1 MWLEAATLAR
11 SITRKA
17 GLTPALNR
25 VRMLWH
31 EREYEDKFAPA
42 LLNSIRP
49 DDCVWDVG
57 ANTGFYTEQL
67 ARRARHVV
75 AFEPISEN
83 MERLRARRLVN
94 VRCVQAALG
103 DTEGVVTMAINAQYS
118 SIVESPYVPSNAARE
133 TVAVKIGDKL
143 LSELPRPAILKIDV
157 EGYEPEV
164 IRGMQQV
171 LCDVR
176 GAFIEVHF
184 AILERRG
191 MRQAPAA
198 IVRTLKKLGLTNIK
212 WVDASHIA
220 ALREGDVCLSSRHS
234 NLRRD

>member
-1 MWLEAATLAR
+1 MWLETATLAR

-17 GLTPALNR
+17 GLTPAFNR

-31 EREYEDKFAPA
+31 DKEYEDKFAPA
-42 LLNSIRP
+42 LLNSIRS
-49 DDCVWDVG
+49 DDCVWDIG

-67 ARRARHVV
+67 ATRARHVV

-83 MERLRARRLVN
+83 MERLKQRRLPN

-103 DTEGVVTMAINAQYS
+103 DTEAVVTMTKNAQYS
-118 SIVESPYVPSNAARE
+118 SIVESPYVPSDAARE
-133 TVAVKIGDKL
+133 TVAVKVGDKL
-143 LSELPRPAILKIDV
+143 LSELPAPTVVKIDV

-164 IRGMQQV
+164 IRGMQQA
-171 LCDVR
+171 LRHVR
-176 GAFIEVHF
+176 GAFIEIHF

-198 IVRTLKKLGLTNIK
+198 IVRDLKKLGLASIK

-220 ALREGDVCLSSRHS
+220 ALRGEHCA
-234 NLRRD
+234 